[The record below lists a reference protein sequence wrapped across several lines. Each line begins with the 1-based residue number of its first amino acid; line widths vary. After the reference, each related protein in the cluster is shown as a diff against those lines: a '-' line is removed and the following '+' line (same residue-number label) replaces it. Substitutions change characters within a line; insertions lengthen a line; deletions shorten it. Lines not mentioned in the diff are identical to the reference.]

1 MFGPLLLMTLMVVAL
16 LMNIRRGGVYLVD
29 FGVKY
34 QSELGKVRPAVV
46 MQSDYVNDNLDVAPF
61 KSVLVIPLTTDL
73 KGGRFRLPL
82 SKRDA
87 LERESELILNWMC
100 TVDLAR
106 FKEVPM
112 LTMLTQDELK
122 KLHDKMDFFMGYMD
136 R

>member
-1 MFGPLLLMTLMVVAL
+1 
-16 LMNIRRGGVYLVD
+16 MNIRRGGVYLVD

-73 KGGRFRLPL
+73 KGGRFRLLL
-82 SKRDA
+82 SKRDS

-112 LTMLTQDELK
+112 LTMLTSEELK